1 MNMMYLET
9 KTFFQLCNVCNKS
22 RSRDY
27 SSLSLILVSLTLS
40 LAKTQGSISLAKTQG
55 SIHVRINQRFI
66 HY

>member
-1 MNMMYLET
+1 MNMMYLEN
-9 KTFFQLCNVCNKS
+9 KTFFQLCNVCDKS

-40 LAKTQGSISLAKTQG
+40 LAKTQGSI
-55 SIHVRINQRFI
+55 HVRLNQLFI